1 MVVAGLAYVSVAI
14 GGYQH
19 RSELNA
25 ASYSIWLILSTMLAY
40 SAKKQGLPCF
50 HMLMT
55 WVAGNAFMVVFSLA
69 VGGYTFNLGVSEAV
83 AFYGIVIVLA
93 VWATAAAVTGKW
105 NSRILFL
112 GALGSDIASFYPQLK
127 QYLLPH
133 DPATNWMYIGWIL
146 WIIGS
151 LAQLIYVDE
160 FMLKWSAK
168 AKPRLTLIEE
178 SAASLEN
185 SILLIITTLV
195 MMK

>member
-1 MVVAGLAYVSVAI
+1 MVAAGLAYVSLAI

-19 RSELNA
+19 RSELNV
-25 ASYSIWLILSTMLAY
+25 ASYSIWMILSIMLAY
-40 SAKKQGLPCF
+40 STKKKKLPSF
-50 HMLMT
+50 RMMMI
-55 WVAGNAFMVVFSLA
+55 WVAGNAFMVIFSLSA
-69 VGGYTFNLGVSEAV
+69 GGYTFNLGASEAV
-83 AFYGIVIVLA
+83 AFYGIITTLA

-112 GALGSDIASFYPQLK
+112 GAIGADMASYYPQLK

-133 DPATNWMYIGWIL
+133 DPATHWLYIGWIL

-151 LAQLIYVDE
+151 LVQLICIDE
-160 FMLKWSAK
+160 FMFKWSAK
-168 AKPRLTLIEE
+168 AKPRLILIEE

-195 MMK
+195 MMR